1 MRTLSRTVGSALAA
15 AIATAFVPAASAQS
29 AAHEWAAAL
38 DKAIPAAM
46 GRASIPG
53 AIVGIGRTAA
63 NRTYGRSAS
72 AIPRRASR

>member
-1 MRTLSRTVGSALAA
+1 MRTLSRIVGSALVAA

-46 GRASIPG
+46 ERASIPG
-53 AIVGIGRTAA
+53 AIVGI
-63 NRTYGRSAS
+63 
-72 AIPRRASR
+72 